1 MNEPPNTENRPNILL
16 IVADDMG
23 WSDLGAFGGE
33 IDTPHLDAL
42 AARGV
47 KLTNFHA
54 SPLCSTT
61 RAMLMT
67 GCDHHQ
73 VGLGTMAEILTPE
86 QRGQPGYEGY
96 LNDRAETVAE
106 RLRRGGYTTLM
117 SGKWH
122 LGRQPNARPAAKGFD
137 RSFAL
142 FNGEHNHYGADQ
154 TDETAGVPGK
164 AYYELDGV
172 PTLFPQ
178 GAYST
183 DHFTDRMVEFIKGA
197 DARRPLFGYL
207 AFTAPHS
214 PLQAPDELIAKYK
227 GRYDDGPEALG
238 GRRLEKMR
246 RLGISVG
253 NARPAAFYGG
263 KPWHDLAPEGRA
275 LEAKKME
282 VYAAMVD
289 AMDAAVGRIIATLE
303 QTARLDNTVVVF
315 LSDNGPSGTMRETS
329 PRWREW
335 IEERC
340 VNSVDNIGRA
350 NSYASIGP
358 RWAEAQ
364 ASPFLLFKRYTTEGG
379 VRTCAFVT
387 GPGIKGGRESDAFIH
402 VTDLPPTLL
411 ELARTTNLPAPG
423 KLPMRGVSAFDV
435 LSGARS
441 EVHAPDE
448 PMGWE
453 LSYARALRK
462 GDWKAVYLPAVA
474 QSIAPE
480 IPVNRWLL
488 FNLTADPGETSDLSS
503 SEPGKLQE
511 LVAAWEAYAK
521 ENGVVMPA
529 SP

>member
-1 MNEPPNTENRPNILL
+1 MNAKRAGERPDILL
-16 IVADDMG
+16 IVVDDMG

-86 QRGQPGYEGY
+86 QRGKPGYEGY
-96 LNDRAETVAE
+96 LNDRAETIAE
-106 RLRRGGYTTLM
+106 RFRRGGYSTLM

-122 LGRQPNARPAAKGFD
+122 LGINGQSPPSAKGFD

-154 TDETAGVPGK
+154 TEETAGVPGK
-164 AYYELDGV
+164 SGYELDGKPV
-172 PTLFPQ
+172 LFPE

-183 DHFTDRMVEFIKGA
+183 DYFAARMIEFLENADTDRPF
-197 DARRPLFGYL
+197 FGYL

-214 PLQAPDELIAKYK
+214 PLQAPDELIAKYHGK
-227 GRYDDGPEALG
+227 YDEGPEVLRD
-238 GRRLEKMR
+238 RRLAKMR
-246 RLGISVG
+246 RLGLSVAD
-253 NARPAAFYGG
+253 ARPADFYGS
-263 KPWHDLAPEGRA
+263 KPWGELPPEVRA
-275 LEAKKME
+275 LEARKME
-282 VYAAMVD
+282 VYAAMME
-289 AMDAAVGRIIATLE
+289 AMDLAVGRVVATLKRIG
-303 QTARLDNTVVVF
+303 RLDNTVIVF
-315 LSDNGPSGTMRETS
+315 LSDNGPSGTMRETA

-335 IEERC
+335 IAERC
-340 VNSVDNIGRA
+340 VNSLDNIGRA

-364 ASPFLLFKRYTTEGG
+364 AAPFLLFKRYTTEGG
-379 VRTCAFVT
+379 VRTCAFAT
-387 GPGIKGGRESDAFIH
+387 GLGVEGGRESNAFIH

-411 ELARTTNLPAPG
+411 DLAGIDAVSAPG
-423 KLPMRGVSAFDV
+423 KLTMRGVSVAGIF
-435 LSGARS
+435 SGTRA
-441 EVHAPDE
+441 EVHSPDE
-448 PMGWE
+448 AVGWE

-462 GDWKAVYLPAVA
+462 GDWKAVYLPTVA

-480 IPVNRWLL
+480 LPVNRWLL
-488 FNLTADPGETSDLSS
+488 FNLTADPGETTDLAAK
-503 SEPGKLQE
+503 EPGKLQE
-511 LVAAWEAYAK
+511 LVVAWEAYAK
-521 ENGVVMPA
+521 ETGVVMPVSA
-529 SP
+529 